1 MLKFE
6 NVATRNLRGREN
18 IYQGGSVRARRG
30 RRLHKGSSLD
40 RLPEDQKLWKG
51 VKFEW
56 LQYPAGHLSVCRLR
70 LKKSLVP
77 VADCCQGP
85 LNMWKN
91 LWVWNKNVNLLIP
104 SWDRW
109 EEEFF
114 SHPGRQLKLLLD
126 DGWKCGKC
134 RSIRCGE
141 LDCPE
146 SLGNFISKEPNIYIL
161 KTIHLL
167 RTGKDAGINFPPVK
181 QHFEEI
187 KLLLI

>member
-1 MLKFE
+1 MLRLATCEAEKTFTKE
-6 NVATRNLRGREN
+6 VQSGPEEVEDCTKVARW
-18 IYQGGSVRARRG
+18 IGS
-30 RRLHKGSSLD
+30 LKIKNC
-40 RLPEDQKLWKG
+40 EKG
-51 VKFEW
+51 VKIWMVAVPNWPSLCLQASLEEVPRPRRRLLSGTFE
-56 LQYPAGHLSVCRLR
+56 YV
-70 LKKSLVP
+70 
-77 VADCCQGP
+77 
-85 LNMWKN
+85 KN